1 MLVFSS
7 TALGN
12 RQQADPN
19 AVKTAAEL
27 KLKLSQQQAQQRAAF
42 VEMAAV
48 LTESKQAVA
57 AQAREQVCVI
67 TRDREREAMQAED
80 LRVLCAEQQWFV
92 STCMQTQAAR
102 DLREK
107 HVLKLFKECQR
118 AKAACQMQPAAGTP
132 QAKTNLL
139 WADVQD
145 WWEQL
150 QEARQDAQ
158 GALAAWHAA
167 ELSARCLSQTL
178 RDLKAQLQEEEKRAD
193 QQASKAEKYF
203 AKYQDKREQIRRANR
218 SFEGTVDELFAKLG
232 VADELLAK
240 EKEYTKRLEISISD
254 TDSVISRSSS
264 TKRFKRP
271 P

>member
-1 MLVFSS
+1 M
-7 TALGN
+7 
-12 RQQADPN
+12 
-19 AVKTAAEL
+19 
-27 KLKLSQQQAQQRAAF
+27 KLA
-42 VEMAAV
+42 
-48 LTESKQAVA
+48 
-57 AQAREQVCVI
+57 
-67 TRDREREAMQAED
+67 
-80 LRVLCAEQQWFV
+80 
-92 STCMQTQAAR
+92 
-102 DLREK
+102 
-107 HVLKLFKECQR
+107 
-118 AKAACQMQPAAGTP
+118 PGPP

-145 WWEQL
+145 WWEQVR
-150 QEARQDAQ
+150 EAQQDAQ

-167 ELSARCLSQTL
+167 ELSARYLSQTL
-178 RDLKAQLQEEEKRAD
+178 RDLKAQLQEAEKRAD